1 MGFINQPILRQS
13 KIPLAERYCD
23 YLQNQDY
30 VNQITNCADR
40 NAAMLAIQS
49 REIKEAVINSTS
61 DNSEIIERTSAAIRD
76 SIERG
81 FEDVTD
87 AIGIGFSLVAE
98 NQKITNRILGE
109 IKDILRIPDRQKD
122 RLYYIEE
129 GIKYL
134 SAASGKPIQSEYY
147 LRALDKFKQ
156 ALDIEKE
163 DFLSL
168 YYIGFLQLYTPQ
180 NINFASAEKHLR
192 QAGFFYRVQAEA
204 GEITSVAKNLRNNR
218 IDFWLETKNAFFHAA
233 WACCMQA
240 KYSEA
245 ASLAAEAWEA
255 YPRQA
260 NSGFMQ
266 AKYLVLDKDI
276 RNAVVVLEKVIRQ
289 TAGFFYETLADPDL
303 NKTPEI
309 LTLLDKLHAEL
320 KTEVYSKLNYWRKII
335 TPIWQTSGSKINLEE
350 IHEKI
355 KSDNYVALSEAK
367 QLMATSLDW
376 VVAEGASFDSQG
388 RILPKISKQPYRG
401 SLIDIAKFETERI
414 LAIPISKILI
424 EIENVVILR
433 SPLEVQLKEFKKEYK
448 DKVTRVVS
456 GVAFLVILYFVQTAL
471 YDYAHGGTAN
481 GVGTFFSTIVIFC
494 CKVFF
499 FVMGVMTIASTVMLI
514 SKWIKVTGKQNEID
528 CLDTRVNNLQQDALM
543 KEQLYRQAIIF
554 PAN

>member
-1 MGFINQPILRQS
+1 MDANNYTMGFINQPILRQS

-218 IDFWLETKNAFFHAA
+218 IDFWLETKNAF
-233 WACCMQA
+233 
-240 KYSEA
+240 
-245 ASLAAEAWEA
+245 
-255 YPRQA
+255 
-260 NSGFMQ
+260 
-266 AKYLVLDKDI
+266 
-276 RNAVVVLEKVIRQ
+276 
-289 TAGFFYETLADPDL
+289 
-303 NKTPEI
+303 
-309 LTLLDKLHAEL
+309 
-320 KTEVYSKLNYWRKII
+320 
-335 TPIWQTSGSKINLEE
+335 
-350 IHEKI
+350 
-355 KSDNYVALSEAK
+355 
-367 QLMATSLDW
+367 
-376 VVAEGASFDSQG
+376 
-388 RILPKISKQPYRG
+388 
-401 SLIDIAKFETERI
+401 
-414 LAIPISKILI
+414 
-424 EIENVVILR
+424 
-433 SPLEVQLKEFKKEYK
+433 
-448 DKVTRVVS
+448 
-456 GVAFLVILYFVQTAL
+456 
-471 YDYAHGGTAN
+471 
-481 GVGTFFSTIVIFC
+481 
-494 CKVFF
+494 
-499 FVMGVMTIASTVMLI
+499 
-514 SKWIKVTGKQNEID
+514 
-528 CLDTRVNNLQQDALM
+528 
-543 KEQLYRQAIIF
+543 
-554 PAN
+554 